1 MLATDRSWFLV
12 PGSWFLVPGSWFLVP
27 GSWFLVRGSW
37 FVAKMKQR
45 ASGRSKLN
53 HEPRTTNHAPTCV
66 IAVRVIPRAGRS
78 GVAGARGDA
87 LLVRLNAAPVD
98 GAANAELV
106 DLLAGTLGVS
116 KRAIEI
122 VSGAR
127 SRQKKVRVTGLTLE
141 EAESRLRAG

>member
-1 MLATDRSWFLV
+1 MLATDPAR
-12 PGSWFLVPGSWFLVP
+12 
-27 GSWFLVRGSW
+27 LVRGSW
-37 FVAKMKQR
+37 FVAKMKR
-45 ASGRSKLN
+45 PTSGKPKHN
-53 HEPRTTNHAPTCV
+53 QEPRTTNHEPASCV

-98 GAANAELV
+98 GAANAELI
-106 DLLAGTLGVS
+106 DLLAETLGVS

-127 SRQKKVRVTGLTLE
+127 SRQKKVRVTGLTLDE
-141 EAESRLRAG
+141 TNSRLKAQNSSNT